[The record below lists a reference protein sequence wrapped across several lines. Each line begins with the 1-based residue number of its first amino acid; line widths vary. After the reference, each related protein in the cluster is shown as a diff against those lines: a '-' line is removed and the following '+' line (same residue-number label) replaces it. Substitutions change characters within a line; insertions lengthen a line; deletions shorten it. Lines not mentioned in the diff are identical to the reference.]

1 MITISPAFNPNG
13 KPRKPGALC
22 IGAQKAGTSWLAQM
36 LGQHPQIWIPPFKEV
51 QFFNHRHIPEHRRWI
66 RWHYRN
72 KPKEIRDRHI
82 KREVPMP
89 PELDAYLDGLTTG
102 QMFNRQWYKRVFAP
116 TPRGAVPMDLTPEY
130 STLPEE
136 GVEFVARF
144 LGNVKVLYLIR
155 HPVDRAISQLRM
167 NLRREKRNPKT
178 VQEWLKEIESPVL
191 YSRGDYAAY
200 LPRWR
205 KHFPDMMVVPFGWI
219 ARCPGELM
227 DAVEEYLDIGP
238 YPYGNLRQKVFA
250 SPSGLE
256 PPAEAVEALA
266 ERMAPQIDFLKDEFG
281 TDFIDEI
288 R

>member
-1 MITISPAFNPNG
+1 
-13 KPRKPGALC
+13 
-22 IGAQKAGTSWLAQM
+22 
-36 LGQHPQIWIPPFKEV
+36 
-51 QFFNHRHIPEHRRWI
+51 
-66 RWHYRN
+66 
-72 KPKEIRDRHI
+72 
-82 KREVPMP
+82 
-89 PELDAYLDGLTTG
+89 
-102 QMFNRQWYKRVFAP
+102 
-116 TPRGAVPMDLTPEY
+116 MDLTPEY